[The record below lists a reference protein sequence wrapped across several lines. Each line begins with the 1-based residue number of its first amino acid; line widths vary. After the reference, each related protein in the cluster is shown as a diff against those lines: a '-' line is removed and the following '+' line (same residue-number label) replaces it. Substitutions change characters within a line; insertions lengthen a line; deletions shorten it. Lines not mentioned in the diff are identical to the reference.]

1 MIVDAACAIQTLPS
15 LDKVLAVRFVRSLRE
30 QVQIFQHILWV
41 VVLAPHPVSTLARLE
56 VKLSTTTH
64 AKAEPIN
71 LLVCKLFYLHYK
83 GGARAGWETI
93 LEALNQRL
101 DAAGWHLATYFD
113 AVLSAKAQVQFAK
126 VLWSTSLVGH
136 AKSAFVVGDQK
147 SGHGSLLAAS
157 GADLEIAVHMRKT
170 FREAWLIETCG
181 TFA

>member
-1 MIVDAACAIQTLPS
+1 MP
-15 LDKVLAVRFVRSLRE
+15 
-30 QVQIFQHILWV
+30 
-41 VVLAPHPVSTLARLE
+41 
-56 VKLSTTTH
+56 KLSQLIYWY
-64 AKAEPIN
+64 AK
-71 LLVCKLFYLHYK
+71 LCYLHYK

-126 VLWSTSLVGH
+126 VFGWTSLVGH